1 MSILPAAGFNVPKR
15 NLCAVLSVIVPL
27 SGSFQA
33 QIKAERQEEVGSG
46 LAKAVELL
54 GNATAWPRHLLLFAP
69 LLARSASKAQML
81 QLTLLNT
88 QQPPPCAMTS
98 IASYPPAPN
107 PTLLFE
113 PWQPP
118 QPARCGEQKEE
129 LAPRMQRAPRTRGDE
144 PPAAQSF
151 VVLSAVLPPSIPE
164 IISC

>member
-1 MSILPAAGFNVPKR
+1 MSILPAAGFSVPNR

-27 SGSFQA
+27 PASFQA

-46 LAKAVELL
+46 LAKAVEFL

-88 QQPPPCAMTS
+88 QQPPPCAVTS
-98 IASYPPAPN
+98 IASCPPAPN

-113 PWQPP
+113 PWQPSAASQMWGTKGRARTPRAKSP
-118 QPARCGEQKEE
+118 QDKRRRASSSSE
-129 LAPRMQRAPRTRGDE
+129 LCCPKHS
-144 PPAAQSF
+144 AAS
-151 VVLSAVLPPSIPE
+151 LHP
-164 IISC
+164 